1 MRQHTVPRCYLQHF
15 TDSEGF
21 VWVLDIDNKVFKVK
35 PENILKENHF
45 YTVTLK
51 TGEKSFVVENTLS
64 NIENA
69 YANIYENKIMKN
81 LYLTQEEKAEVSV
94 FISAMI
100 HRTKPNREGMKNMFE
115 DLKVTMEKWKKQS
128 ETLTAEEKRTSHATP
143 SGKGASISL
152 KELTEG
158 LENFD
163 EQHSMTLL
171 NQFASSAQYIF
182 NMKWS
187 IMTPENKVD
196 RFVTSDDPVAMKR
209 PASIKKYGANAM
221 GSRAGL
227 AYQDVELT
235 IPLSKDQFLL
245 AGWIL
250 NQDSYM
256 SIPSEMVNIFNQ
268 RTILSSSERV
278 IASSKKEVEE
288 ILKKYPSNKKR

>member
-15 TDSEGF
+15 ADSEGF
-21 VWVLDIDNKVFKVK
+21 VWVLDTNNKIFKIK

-51 TGEKSFVVENTLS
+51 TGEKSFIVEDTLS

-69 YANIYENKIMKN
+69 YANIYENKITKN
-81 LYLTQEEKAEVSV
+81 LFLTQDERAKVSV

-100 HRTKPNREGMKNMFE
+100 HRTKPHREGMRNMLE
-115 DLKVTMEKWKKQS
+115 ELKVTMENWKKQS
-128 ETLTAEEKRTSHATP
+128 ETLTAEEERTSRATP
-143 SGKGASISL
+143 SGRGASISL
-152 KELTEG
+152 ENLIEG

-163 EQHSMTLL
+163 EQHSMTMLDQL
-171 NQFASSAQYIF
+171 ASSAQFIF

-187 IMTPENKVD
+187 VMSPENKD
-196 RFVTSDDPVAMKR
+196 EGFVTSDDPVVMKR
-209 PASIKKYGANAM
+209 PASIKKYGANAI

-227 AYQDVELT
+227 AYKDVELT
-235 IPLSKDQFLL
+235 IPLSRDRVLL

-250 NQDSYM
+250 NQDSYVT
-256 SIPSEMVNIFNQ
+256 IPQEMVEDFNQ

-278 IASSKKEVEE
+278 VASNEKELQE
-288 ILKKYPSNKKR
+288 IVKKYPPIPK